1 MAFATKIKIQ
11 FFFFLGNICLSSR
24 LGQDKG
30 LGRKTWKWRYWGKRW
45 GVKQKRYKIIQ
56 KRRDQQRRR
65 DIQKK
70 GGKEKK
76 SVIHKRCNYEKR
88 GATQWKY
95 TGKSNVFFSCYLT
108 VKTVPLS
115 KGVYIVKSR
124 TFKFLFFF
132 PKKVLNR
139 NVILIAC
146 LQRHCLKTPTLL
158 FYFKSI
164 IYN

>member
-1 MAFATKIKIQ
+1 MKVKILGKTMRCQTKEIQ
-11 FFFFLGNICLSSR
+11 NHTE
-24 LGQDKG
+24 K
-30 LGRKTWKWRYWGKRW
+30 KRPT
-45 GVKQKRYKIIQ
+45 KNK
-56 KRRDQQRRR
+56 

-115 KGVYIVKSR
+115 KGVYFVKSR